1 MPVIPSPVDGVG
13 LRADVTG
20 RGPALVLLH
29 GSVLS
34 RAIWRGLGY
43 LAPLAEEHTVVRVD
57 LRGHGGSGKPHD
69 PAAYTQE
76 VFVRDLF
83 AVLDALGIEQAALL
97 GYSLGAR
104 IALSAAL
111 DSPGRVRRLVS
122 LGGSASAQRGAVD
135 QVFFPGV
142 IDAVRE
148 GGDDGGMEAFC
159 TGQGLGPD
167 TEGRRA
173 RATRTAFLAADPLA
187 VAALLEAT
195 DGTPAVPDE
204 ALAGCTVPSLWMAG
218 DRDSPRFAESRR
230 AASLMPDAEF
240 VPLPGRDHGGTLW
253 PADEVLA
260 HVLPFL
266 R

>member
-1 MPVIPSPVDGVG
+1 MPVIVSPVDGVP
-13 LRADVTG
+13 LRADLSG
-20 RGPALVLLH
+20 SGSALVLLH

-43 LAPLAEEHTVVRVD
+43 LGPLTAEHTVIRID

-69 PAAYTQE
+69 AAAYTQE

-83 AVLDALGIEQAALL
+83 AVLDELGIGRAALM

-111 DSPGRVRRLVS
+111 DQPGRVSRLVS
-122 LGGSASAQRGAVD
+122 IGGSASPQQGAVD
-135 QVFFPGV
+135 EVFFPGV
-142 IDAVRE
+142 IGTVRKS
-148 GGDDGGMEAFC
+148 GMEAFC
-159 TGQGLGPD
+159 SGQGLGPD
-167 TEGRRA
+167 AVAQRD
-173 RATRTAFLAADPLA
+173 RATRAAFLAADPLA

-195 DGTPAVPDE
+195 DRTSGIDDD
-204 ALAGCTVPSLWMAG
+204 ALADCTVPSLWMAG
-218 DRDSPRFAESRR
+218 DRDGSRFEESRR
-230 AASLMPDAEF
+230 AASLMPDADF
-240 VPLPGRDHGGTLW
+240 VPLPGRDHGGSLW
-253 PADEVLA
+253 PADEVLR